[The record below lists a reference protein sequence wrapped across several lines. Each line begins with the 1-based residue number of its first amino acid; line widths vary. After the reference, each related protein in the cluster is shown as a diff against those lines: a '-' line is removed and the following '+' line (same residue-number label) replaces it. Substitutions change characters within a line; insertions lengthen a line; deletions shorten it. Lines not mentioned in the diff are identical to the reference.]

1 MLYDNVH
8 IPLVMCLRRKRR
20 KQNQEWKVRAAK
32 AGTEAK
38 ETPSTIEQMIVEI
51 KGTLKKGSKPSEL
64 GSFLVSLTE
73 SYQEKTNALFQALF

>member
-1 MLYDNVH
+1 MG
-8 IPLVMCLRRKRR
+8 
-20 KQNQEWKVRAAK
+20 AAK

-64 GSFLVSLTE
+64 GSFLGSD
-73 SYQEKTNALFQALF
+73 